1 MWAAGPSHA
10 LKATEVPQRR
20 ASPSLEATR
29 NLPFRTTSVNRDRLR
44 AVTRIGDDG
53 EMSTRGMLYAM
64 TGGVLGLGA
73 PAGLLLM
80 RLRRDALSM
89 RSVLEEIESDRE
101 TYVYSAMSTTV
112 AFALFGGVLG
122 HYADRLARLAT
133 TDPLTGLYNPRA
145 FHDHLRQE
153 LRRLARY
160 REPLSLLLMD
170 LDGLKRV
177 NDQFGHEAGN
187 AALRSVAGAIGSGL
201 REIDLGARIGGDEFA
216 VLAPRTDAKAA
227 VALAERL
234 RALVAKG
241 VAGRGSTISIGI
253 ASVSPSTDALPTA
266 ASLMAAADTALYAAK
281 RAGGNRVSAGGSRVE
296 AALQQELSRRRGI

>member
-1 MWAAGPSHA
+1 MG
-10 LKATEVPQRR
+10 
-20 ASPSLEATR
+20 
-29 NLPFRTTSVNRDRLR
+29 VNRDRLL
-44 AVTRIGDDG
+44 AVTRIGDDSA
-53 EMSTRGMLYAM
+53 MSTRGMLYAM

-80 RLRRDALSM
+80 RLRRDAFSM

-170 LDGLKRV
+170 LDGLKRI
-177 NDQFGHEAGN
+177 NDQFGHEAGDST
-187 AALRSVAGAIGSGL
+187 LRSVAGAIGSGL

-234 RALVAKG
+234 RAVVAKG
-241 VAGRGSTISIGI
+241 VDDRAGRGSTISIGI

-266 ASLMAAADTALYAAK
+266 ASLMAAADMALYTAK

-296 AALQQELSRRRGI
+296 AGPQQELSRRRGI

>member
-1 MWAAGPSHA
+1 
-10 LKATEVPQRR
+10 
-20 ASPSLEATR
+20 
-29 NLPFRTTSVNRDRLR
+29 
-44 AVTRIGDDG
+44 
-53 EMSTRGMLYAM
+53 MLYAM

-80 RLRRDALSM
+80 RLRRTAFSM
-89 RSVLEEIESDRE
+89 RSVVQEIRSDRP
-101 TYVYSAMSTTV
+101 TYVYSAMSTTA
-112 AFALFGGVLG
+112 AFALFGAVLG
-122 HYADRLARLAT
+122 HYADRLAHLAT

-145 FHDHLRQE
+145 FHDQLRQE
-153 LRRLARY
+153 LRRTARY

-177 NDQFGHEAGN
+177 NDQFGHEAGDV
-187 AALRSVAGAIGSGL
+187 ALRSVAEAIGSGL

-234 RALVAKG
+234 RALVAK
-241 VAGRGSTISIGI
+241 AGNGRESRRTTISIGI
-253 ASVSPSTDALPTA
+253 ASVSPSTGAPPTA

-281 RAGGNRVSAGGSRVE
+281 RAGGNRVSAGDSRVE
-296 AALQQELSRRRGI
+296 AALDQGLSRQRRT